1 MATLYWK
8 GGTGENGNNWN
19 IATNWLMG
27 TYVNNTM
34 VLSPATRSPIG
45 DDSVN
50 YMENIGSVY
59 PTIISAGVFGVTSA
73 PSIMNTGLTGAHFA
87 ILSVCA
93 TGGMILHGT
102 TYYWAG
108 WTGNTAG
115 TTASAGSTLGRSPCY
130 LNISWGSDYAGSTYL
145 NNNTLLAMGISR
157 IPPVDSSGYA
167 QHFSFSTR
175 NPIRVSSAQIVGH
188 NNPFNYFN
196 RNTGEYASAGYTA
209 TLATIDRMSFIRILS
224 PTQKT
229 KTTSGTTASY
239 PSVYMYMSDHGA
251 TALPSGFCA
260 DWKKFAHGAQQ
271 AEVQLI
277 GGYSW
282 ITIPSWNGATNP
294 TTTWNGTLSI
304 TGITTGG
311 DELNDPNI
319 GAIVENTISLGG
331 NPWDFS
337 IQRGST
343 LGGGI
348 EIFPQIEGYN
358 KSINTSYNIQCSCGI
373 TSNRNAGVSFSNILG
388 LCGGGGIN
396 MLTYKRSVG
405 ETLSYQYYISIADTN
420 SFNTPQFGTPYYNIQ
435 EIDVANTYEPGR
447 VPQLTIAHDAFIND
461 IVLEDS
467 ILTMQYGSVQYA
479 DIVIKKGEI
488 RGFSSID
495 MRTRDTVGSTYAALV
510 GGGYTGSVGILNVSP
525 YAKFTPNQNT
535 TTTF

>member
-19 IATNWLMG
+19 IAANWLMG
-27 TYVNNTM
+27 TYVSPNM
-34 VLSPATRSPIG
+34 ILSPATRSPIG
-45 DDSVN
+45 DDSVF
-50 YMENIGSVY
+50 YKENIGGDY
-59 PTIISAGVFGVTSA
+59 KTIITGGVFGVTSA
-73 PSIMNTGLTGAHFA
+73 PSIMGSGASGSHFA

-115 TTASAGSTLGRSPCY
+115 TTASAGSTLGRAPCY

-145 NNNTLLAMGISR
+145 NNDTLLAMGISR
-157 IPPVDSSGYA
+157 IPPAD
-167 QHFSFSTR
+167 FSFSTK
-175 NPIRVSSAQIVGH
+175 NPIRLNSVQIVGY
-188 NNPFNYFN
+188 NNPFNYWNAN
-196 RNTGEYASAGYTA
+196 RGGQGATA
-209 TLATIDRMSFIRILS
+209 TLASIDRLSNITIIS
-224 PTQKT
+224 PTEKT
-229 KTTSGTTASY
+229 KATSNFGGGTAAY
-239 PSVYMYMSDHGA
+239 PSVYMNMADHGV

-260 DWKKFAHGAQQ
+260 DWKKFAHGAQK
-271 AEVQLI
+271 AAVQLI

-282 ITIPSWNGATNP
+282 ITIPSWNGANNP
-294 TTTWNGTLSI
+294 TTTWGGSLSI
-304 TGITTGG
+304 NGITNG

-319 GAIVENTISLGG
+319 GAIVEQIISLGG
-331 NPWDFS
+331 NPDS
-337 IQRGST
+337 VTIQRGST

-348 EIFPQIEGYN
+348 LISPQIEGYN
-358 KSINTSYNIQCSCGI
+358 KSINASYNIACSCGI
-373 TSNRNAGVSFSNILG
+373 TSNRNAGVSFSNPIVG
-388 LCGGGGIN
+388 ICGAGGPGI
-396 MLTYKRSVG
+396 LTYKRSVG
-405 ETLSYQYYISIADTN
+405 ETLSYQYNIILGDANESY
-420 SFNTPQFGTPYYNIQ
+420 TPQFGTPYYNIQ

-447 VPQLTIAHDAFIND
+447 VPQLIINGSAFIND

-467 ILTMQYGSVQYA
+467 KLEIQSDYIFSP
-479 DIVIKKGEI
+479 DIVIKKGEM

-495 MRTRDTVGSTYAALV
+495 MRTTSPVGSSYAALV